1 MDFSLVLLV
10 LLVLGIVSTAH
21 AARYE
26 GTMFYGCFES
36 CDCKVQLHWDGDQV
50 MYADFKSGETVW
62 TAPLLSEVENT
73 MSAGFYIQSQVS
85 KERLCKHYLPKATQ
99 IDKNPTEEKAP
110 RMLVYPSEE
119 AELGKEITLYCYI
132 SHFYPPLINV
142 TWTRNGFKVTEG
154 VALSN
159 PQPET
164 DGTFSQLASLSFHP
178 KTDDVLGCTVQH
190 QALSHPVNTAW
201 GETNSRGYLEYNVG
215 GGMNYKAV
223 SSPNMSYISFI
234 NNPFISMSERT
245 FSTGISTRIGLF
257 SQYSCLKYYPT

>member
-10 LLVLGIVSTAH
+10 SLVSGIVSTAH

-26 GTMFYGCFES
+26 ATVFYGCFES

-73 MSAGFYIQSQVS
+73 MSAGFYILAQVS

-178 KTDDVLGCTVQH
+178 KTDDVLGCIVQH

-201 GETNSRGYLEYNVG
+201 VLPVNPDASGAVACLSLGVICLTVG
-215 GGMNYKAV
+215 V
-223 SSPNMSYISFI
+223 IIFIISA
-234 NNPFISMSERT
+234 SDTLRQQ
-245 FSTGISTRIGLF
+245 LF
-257 SQYSCLKYYPT
+257 GSCQTSFHRAAG